1 MDTNTQIMVRNKT
14 MTRSISASGLL
25 PASSDITLVKTRDYS
40 LNKAKSLEKKSVG
53 CSKEHMK
60 CEVKQGNNV
69 VIEMS
74 TAAYELSKACL
85 NELLRHKN
93 FPYYAEKNDGV
104 EQSGATVDTCF
115 RVFNK
120 KADGSC
126 GKKLKFIS
134 YNISDRG

>member
-1 MDTNTQIMVRNKT
+1 MNY
-14 MTRSISASGLL
+14 LL
-25 PASSDITLVKTRDYS
+25 
-40 LNKAKSLEKKSVG
+40 
-53 CSKEHMK
+53 
-60 CEVKQGNNV
+60 
-69 VIEMS
+69 
-74 TAAYELSKACL
+74 ACL

-126 GKKLKFIS
+126 GKKLKFVINLYHTTS
-134 YNISDRG
+134 VIVVNGSRTDIFLSEIHNELCSQMAARCKDLDIMNINIASTITNIK